1 MGGIGSK
8 SARVSAG
15 KVTEYVRDGA
25 AQLVF
30 PRNLPRASDAHG
42 NGEGGSGGGQN
53 EAADAGGAGG
63 DFDNADLDCEVDREP
78 ELIICRRTRLSV
90 NQRKRQAENW
100 QRTEAI
106 LADMMLKD
114 RLPDP
119 CNCTRDDIVTVRMID
134 LSSYKHSEFQ
144 YCNCPRS
151 SSCLVKEGYF
161 PCAPIKPKTAFSIR
175 LLQLLHEQSV
185 LGYVSRS
192 AWSGGLRALFEHEKK
207 AVLPAFDREVSTLLY
222 SLVPLNTE
230 KGVAA

>member
-30 PRNLPRASDAHG
+30 PRNLPHANDAHG
-42 NGEGGSGGGQN
+42 NGEGASGGGQN

-144 YCNCPRS
+144 YCNCP
-151 SSCLVKEGYF
+151 
-161 PCAPIKPKTAFSIR
+161 
-175 LLQLLHEQSV
+175 
-185 LGYVSRS
+185 
-192 AWSGGLRALFEHEKK
+192 
-207 AVLPAFDREVSTLLY
+207 
-222 SLVPLNTE
+222 
-230 KGVAA
+230 